1 MTSTT
6 TTAAG
11 RKRPSRRGGRLG
23 GEARWAF
30 LLIAPTGI
38 GLAVFTIWPAIQ
50 TFGYSFTKW
59 GAFGGHTWIGI
70 DNYVTVL
77 TDPVFG
83 QALRNTLGLTAFA
96 LLGIPVSIFFAVLL
110 NRRGLRGLTVYRTLF
125 YLPVVSLPAAVGL
138 VWSMLYSG
146 DYGLINQALS
156 IVGIDGPN
164 WISSANTVLIAV
176 GIVVVWGSIGYN
188 MVLFLAGLQSI
199 PADYYEAASLD
210 GAGRLRQ
217 FVSITVPLLTPTTFF
232 VTVVSVINSLQIFDL
247 VYLMVGK
254 LNPALPEARTVVYLF
269 FQKGFQEGNG
279 GYASALA
286 FVLLVII
293 ASVTVVQFRLQR
305 RWVHYG

>member
-1 MTSTT
+1 
-6 TTAAG
+6 
-11 RKRPSRRGGRLG
+11 
-23 GEARWAF
+23 
-30 LLIAPTGI
+30 
-38 GLAVFTIWPAIQ
+38 
-50 TFGYSFTKW
+50 
-59 GAFGGHTWIGI
+59 
-70 DNYVTVL
+70 
-77 TDPVFG
+77 
-83 QALRNTLGLTAFA
+83 
-96 LLGIPVSIFFAVLL
+96 
-110 NRRGLRGLTVYRTLF
+110 
-125 YLPVVSLPAAVGL
+125 
-138 VWSMLYSG
+138 
-146 DYGLINQALS
+146 
-156 IVGIDGPN
+156 
-164 WISSANTVLIAV
+164 
-176 GIVVVWGSIGYN
+176 

-199 PADYYEAASLD
+199 PADYYEASSLD